1 MRIDLYLTPHPAD
14 ELAFRDATVVVI
26 DVLRAST
33 SIVTALAHGA
43 REVIPVAT
51 VESAVKLSGSLFGDV
66 ILLGGERHGKMIEGF
81 HLGNSPSEYT
91 EERVKGK
98 SIIFSSTNGSQAMA
112 RARYARE
119 LLVCA
124 FVNIS
129 TVADAIRREPR
140 DIMIVCSG
148 SNGLLSMEDAVCGG
162 MLVAKVMDDAQFDVE
177 LSDGAQAARALFK
190 AYGKSVLKMLRAS
203 DHGRYLQDIGFGDDL
218 KACAAVD
225 AFPVLPHF
233 DGNVIKLRHEPEHND
248 VTDQAT

>member
-1 MRIDLYLTPHPAD
+1 MRIDLHLTPHPVD

-81 HLGNSPSEYT
+81 HLGNSPREYT

-112 RARYARE
+112 KARYARE
-119 LLVCA
+119 LFVCA

-129 TVADAIRREPR
+129 AVADAIRQEPR
-140 DIMIVCSG
+140 DFMILCSG
-148 SNGLLSMEDAVCGG
+148 SNGWLSMEDAVCGG
-162 MLVAKVMDDAQFDVE
+162 MLVAKVMDDAQFDVA

-203 DHGRYLQDIGFGDDL
+203 DHGKYLETIGFGDDL

-225 AFPVLPHF
+225 AFPVLPHY
-233 DGNVIKLRHEPEHND
+233 DGNVIKLKHEPEHKD